1 MTASAL
7 TEPLHPLPED
17 DDLVGEVVP
26 IQEAT
31 SSYDCKRPNCVEQ
44 AKSNRGRYAYL
55 CDRHT
60 REEREIAAAVGRQEA
75 ARRAPGTPGADATA
89 EDGPSLVQTVK
100 ALEKPARRLEAAL
113 GRRRLARDEA
123 RDAVEEF
130 NAALRAVRELATQLL
145 A

>member
-7 TEPLHPLPED
+7 DAPLEPLAED

-44 AKSNRGRYAYL
+44 AKTNRGRYAYL
-55 CDRHT
+55 CHRHT
-60 REEREIAAAVGRQEA
+60 EEQRTLDRAEA
-75 ARRAPGTPGADATA
+75 ARGASGAPGAPPAESDA
-89 EDGPSLVQTVK
+89 PSLVQTVK

-113 GRRRLARDEA
+113 GRRKLAREEA
-123 RDAVEEF
+123 RQAVDEF